1 MEPVD
6 QLMRQAISDDVFP
19 GGVLLISKDGS
30 VIFHTAYGYANIFS
44 KRPMAEDTIF
54 DLASLTKPLATTL
67 AIMKLVS
74 QKKIGLQ
81 QPLGQIL
88 RQFNRSEKARVR
100 IEHLLYHNS
109 GLPDYRPYYKWLNK
123 LPEDQRKDALRALL
137 LQEPLI
143 HPVGKETLYS
153 DLGFMILC
161 WVIEMV
167 SGMRLDRFVKKEIY
181 FPLGLETLFFIDLNS
196 EPHQLNFAA
205 TERCP
210 WRNLLLTG
218 LVHDENA
225 YVIGGIEG
233 HAGLFGTAGGIHQ
246 LLVEMQSS
254 LIVQAANNV
263 FEKEILHRFFK
274 RNDNTRRALGFD
286 VPAASGSSC
295 GRYFS
300 RESVGHLGFT
310 GTSFWMDLE
319 QSIIVILLTNRV
331 HPSRDNDR
339 IKHFRPIL
347 HDTIMEN
354 IRNHDALKG

>member
-1 MEPVD
+1 
-6 QLMRQAISDDVFP
+6 L
-19 GGVLLISKDGS
+19 
-30 VIFHTAYGYANIFS
+30 H
-44 KRPMAEDTIF
+44 
-54 DLASLTKPLATTL
+54 
-67 AIMKLVS
+67 
-74 QKKIGLQ
+74 
-81 QPLGQIL
+81 
-88 RQFNRSEKARVR
+88 QFNGSEKARIR

-109 GLPDYRPYYKWLNK
+109 GLPDYRPYYKRLNR

-167 SGMRLDRFVKKEIY
+167 SGMRLDRFAKKEIY
-181 FPLGLETLFFIDLNS
+181 FPLGLETLFFIDLAS

-225 YVIGGIEG
+225 YVVGGIEG

-246 LLVEMQSS
+246 LLVVMQSA
-254 LIVQAANNV
+254 LTVQAANNV
-263 FEKEILHRFFK
+263 FEKEILLRFFK

-286 VPAASGSSC
+286 MPSVSGSSC

-300 RESVGHLGFT
+300 RKSVGHLGFT

-319 QSIIVILLTNRV
+319 QSIIVILLSNRV

-339 IKHFRPIL
+339 IKHFRLIL